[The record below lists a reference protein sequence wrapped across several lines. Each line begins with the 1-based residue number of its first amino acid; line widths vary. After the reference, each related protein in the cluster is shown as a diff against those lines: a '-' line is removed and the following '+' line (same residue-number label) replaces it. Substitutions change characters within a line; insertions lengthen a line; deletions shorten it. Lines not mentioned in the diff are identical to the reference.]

1 MTKVNGIYCLK
12 KSEVIRGYNSFRDIL
27 ADSKL
32 VTNSFLRAYIQINKD
47 SQEKEER
54 IILENPLANVKVGF
68 VVSKRIVR
76 QASKRN
82 RLKRLMR
89 EAYRLNKN
97 LLYNYKV
104 TDLQILFGLNES
116 FKENL
121 GNLEIEIVK
130 ANMRMLLQKV
140 LEYIIKKKS

>member
-32 VTNSFLRAYIQINKD
+32 VTNSFLRAYIQVKKD
-47 SQEKEER
+47 TKESEGR
-54 IILENPLANVKVGF
+54 KISEDPLTNVKVGF
-68 VVSKRIVR
+68 VVSKRIIR
-76 QASKRN
+76 KASKRN

-89 EAYRLNKN
+89 EAYRQNKN
-97 LLYNYKV
+97 LLYNYR
-104 TDLQILFGLNES
+104 TGDLKILFGYNES
-116 FKENL
+116 FRESL

-130 ANMRMLLQKV
+130 ANMRMLIQKV
-140 LEYIIKKKS
+140 LEILKKQN